1 MPQMAQPRA
10 PGSAIAQ
17 AAASLSIRVPLS
29 WTVQQP
35 APCTPVRRTSASHA
49 WRSLTMRH
57 RVERT
62 VERLKNSRAVAP
74 RYEER
79 AEMLRGTVTAATI
92 VIQVFGALLRPA
104 ALLLSRP

>member
-1 MPQMAQPRA
+1 
-10 PGSAIAQ
+10 
-17 AAASLSIRVPLS
+17 
-29 WTVQQP
+29 
-35 APCTPVRRTSASHA
+35 
-49 WRSLTMRH
+49 MRH